1 MRRNPSK
8 PKMGER
14 KGNFARSLETIRVE
28 DLRYTLANFDYAH
41 MLKLNW
47 CDFDSG
53 RTKRA
58 I

>member
-41 MLKLNW
+41 MLKLN
-47 CDFDSG
+47 
-53 RTKRA
+53 
-58 I
+58 